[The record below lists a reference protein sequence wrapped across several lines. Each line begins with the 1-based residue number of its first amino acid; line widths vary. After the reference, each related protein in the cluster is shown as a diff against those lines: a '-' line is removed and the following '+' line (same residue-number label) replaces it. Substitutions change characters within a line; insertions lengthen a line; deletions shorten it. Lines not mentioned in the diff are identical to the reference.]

1 MKNITIFMLAIA
13 LLTPL
18 SITFAQTPNT
28 TEAVQSSP
36 SRQNLL
42 RERLEQQRLNY
53 RQNLQEA
60 RAIAEKYRS
69 AETEADRNT
78 LRQQTRN
85 GFLVRLTNVVDRMVQ
100 MQERVEARISAAR
113 TRGLD
118 VSQAMLYLRE
128 SQTATQQ
135 VLDHQEKLETI
146 LNNNTDPANKEMRE
160 EAQAIFELI
169 KTDFAAAR
177 KGLMLSIT
185 SLQSVTNQENSITDR
200 VMEAETVTETI
211 EDENLN

>member
-1 MKNITIFMLAIA
+1 MKNITLFVLSLA

-18 SITFAQTPNT
+18 STALAQTSNT
-28 TEAVQSSP
+28 TEVVQSAP
-36 SRQNLL
+36 SRQNIL

-60 RAIAEKYRS
+60 RAIAEQYRA

-100 MQERVEARISAAR
+100 MQERVEARILAAQE
-113 TRGLD
+113 RGID
-118 VSQAMLYLRE
+118 IEEATTYLQE
-128 SQTATQQ
+128 SQSATRQ

-146 LNNNTDPANKEMRE
+146 LNNNTDPTNKEMRE

-177 KGLMLSIT
+177 KSLMLSIT
-185 SLQSVTNQENSITDR
+185 SLQTAINPENQTIDT
-200 VMEAETVTETI
+200 ETVTETI